1 VIRRIL
7 SCLENSPVLTNRG
20 FVTASQDDRNV
31 SANVMCGPLG
41 RFNWPLFCELARFQ
55 LLLPTVST
63 ITAILE
69 PHEDGSLHL
78 PLPVEMRG
86 GKVKVI
92 ATLIPVTQGD
102 TVQEAEQRVKTL
114 DSLRRIAARGGI
126 KNIPD
131 PTQWQREI
139 RKDRPLPG
147 REE

>member
-1 VIRRIL
+1 
-7 SCLENSPVLTNRG
+7 
-20 FVTASQDDRNV
+20 
-31 SANVMCGPLG
+31 
-41 RFNWPLFCELARFQ
+41 
-55 LLLPTVST
+55 VST
-63 ITAILE
+63 IIAILE

-78 PLPVEMRG
+78 PVPAEMRQ

-102 TVQEAEQRVKTL
+102 TEQEAGQRVRTL

-131 PTQWQREI
+131 PSRWQREI
-139 RKDRPLPG
+139 RQDRPLPG